1 MSALNDYFTALE
13 RLKAN
18 QPNIL
23 PKGSAINND
32 TVALEAGR
40 KRGSIKKSRHAALVA
55 AIELAAKK
63 AGQHEITPLQHV
75 EKAKNKIKAVK
86 SDYEQLKQDYEKALE
101 VNNALLLEVFEL
113 RRKVRGLT
121 SEAC

>member
-40 KRGSIKKSRHAALVA
+40 KRGSIKKSRHAVLVA
-55 AIELAAKK
+55 AIELAAKE
-63 AGQHEITPLQHV
+63 AGQHEITPLQRV
-75 EKAKNKIKAVK
+75 ERAKNKTKAVK
-86 SDYEQLKQDYEKALE
+86 SDYEQLRQDYEKTLE

-121 SEAC
+121 SEVC